1 MAEKEVKGIKKF
13 FEEFK
18 AFAMR
23 GNVLDMAIGV
33 VIGGA
38 FTAIVNSLVN
48 DIINPAIGLFFN
60 ADFSEVGIHVG
71 DVMIGIGSFINAI
84 INFLIVAF
92 VLFVVIKTIN
102 ALHKKPAEPE
112 APAEPTTKVCPYC
125 QSEISIKAVRCP
137 HCTSKLEGFPE
148 IALIAFNRR
157 MVDFAAGQPGAR
169 EITKLHYAVYEI
181 PVYALKWQGRDIAVC
196 VSFEGSG
203 GAAMVMEELIA
214 LGARAFL
221 AIGSCGCLDAGIAEG
236 HLIVPTAAYRD
247 EGASYHLSLIHI

>member
-1 MAEKEVKGIKKF
+1 MSIVDSFDAQSS
-13 FEEFK
+13 
-18 AFAMR
+18 AM
-23 GNVLDMAIGV
+23 
-33 VIGGA
+33 
-38 FTAIVNSLVN
+38 
-48 DIINPAIGLFFN
+48 
-60 ADFSEVGIHVG
+60 FSPC
-71 DVMIGIGSFINAI
+71 DVYR
-84 INFLIVAF
+84 
-92 VLFVVIKTIN
+92 
-102 ALHKKPAEPE
+102 P
-112 APAEPTTKVCPYC
+112 
-125 QSEISIKAVRCP
+125 
-137 HCTSKLEGFPE
+137 LEGFPE

-247 EGASYHLSLIHI
+247 EGASYHYVAASDFVDVPSADGLARALDEMGLKYTRTRTWTTDAPYRETRENVRRRAGQGCGVVEMECAGLA

>member
-1 MAEKEVKGIKKF
+1 MPKIRYHRSKYVPLRHKGSKGVDFLMAEKEVKGIKKF

-23 GNVLDMAIGV
+23 GNVLDMAVGV

-102 ALHKKPAEPE
+102 ALHKKPAEPA
-112 APAEPTTKVCPYC
+112 APAAPTTKVCPYC

-148 IALIAFNRR
+148 INNHFLKNKSGKSA
-157 MVDFAAGQPGAR
+157 DFPDLFFHPRSRKGKQHNQRKTSLPGRSRCGSRAGRFYFIR
-169 EITKLHYAVYEI
+169 EKYGKSV
-181 PVYALKWQGRDIAVC
+181 W
-196 VSFEGSG
+196 
-203 GAAMVMEELIA
+203 
-214 LGARAFL
+214 
-221 AIGSCGCLDAGIAEG
+221 
-236 HLIVPTAAYRD
+236 
-247 EGASYHLSLIHI
+247 

>member
-1 MAEKEVKGIKKF
+1 MS
-13 FEEFK
+13 
-18 AFAMR
+18 
-23 GNVLDMAIGV
+23 
-33 VIGGA
+33 
-38 FTAIVNSLVN
+38 IVDSFDAQSSAV
-48 DIINPAIGLFFN
+48 
-60 ADFSEVGIHVG
+60 FSPC
-71 DVMIGIGSFINAI
+71 DVYR
-84 INFLIVAF
+84 
-92 VLFVVIKTIN
+92 
-102 ALHKKPAEPE
+102 P
-112 APAEPTTKVCPYC
+112 
-125 QSEISIKAVRCP
+125 
-137 HCTSKLEGFPE
+137 LEGFPE

-247 EGASYHLSLIHI
+247 EGTSYHYAPASDYIDIPTMWRQAILWTYPVRTG

>member
-1 MAEKEVKGIKKF
+1 MS
-13 FEEFK
+13 
-18 AFAMR
+18 
-23 GNVLDMAIGV
+23 
-33 VIGGA
+33 
-38 FTAIVNSLVN
+38 IVDSFDAQSSAV
-48 DIINPAIGLFFN
+48 
-60 ADFSEVGIHVG
+60 FSPC
-71 DVMIGIGSFINAI
+71 DVYR
-84 INFLIVAF
+84 
-92 VLFVVIKTIN
+92 
-102 ALHKKPAEPE
+102 P
-112 APAEPTTKVCPYC
+112 
-125 QSEISIKAVRCP
+125 
-137 HCTSKLEGFPE
+137 LEGFPE

-214 LGARAFL
+214 LGARTFL

-247 EGASYHLSLIHI
+247 EGASYHYVAASDFLDVPSADGLTRALDEMGLKYTRTRTWTTDAPYRETRENVRRRAGQGCGVVEMECAGLAAVAQFRQVKFAQVFYGADSLAGAEWDTRTLGAMPDNDTDRLVIVALDAAVRL

>member
-23 GNVLDMAIGV
+23 GNVLDMAVGV

-60 ADFSEVGIHVG
+60 ADFSDVGIHVG

-112 APAEPTTKVCPYC
+112 APAEPTTP
-125 QSEISIKAVRCP
+125 A
-137 HCTSKLEGFPE
+137 
-148 IALIAFNRR
+148 
-157 MVDFAAGQPGAR
+157 
-169 EITKLHYAVYEI
+169 
-181 PVYALKWQGRDIAVC
+181 
-196 VSFEGSG
+196 
-203 GAAMVMEELIA
+203 
-214 LGARAFL
+214 
-221 AIGSCGCLDAGIAEG
+221 
-236 HLIVPTAAYRD
+236 VPTGDTGGTGLWMGLAALC
-247 EGASYHLSLIHI
+247 GMSLAALLRTGKRKEQ